1 MRSAHSRVSGWTPSS
16 GLATPRMGAGKP
28 GCVVAGVGAANP
40 DDDDD
45 DDDGSSKDSQ
55 AVDAE
60 WDHVVDLPP
69 RAC

>member
-1 MRSAHSRVSGWTPSS
+1 
-16 GLATPRMGAGKP
+16 MGAGKP

-40 DDDDD
+40 DDDD
-45 DDDGSSKDSQ
+45 GSSKDSQ

-60 WDHVVDLPP
+60 RDPVVDLPP

>member
-1 MRSAHSRVSGWTPSS
+1 
-16 GLATPRMGAGKP
+16 MGAGKP

-45 DDDGSSKDSQ
+45 DGSSKDSQ

-60 WDHVVDLPP
+60 RDPVVDLPP

>member
-1 MRSAHSRVSGWTPSS
+1 
-16 GLATPRMGAGKP
+16 MGAGTP

-45 DDDGSSKDSQ
+45 DDGSSKDSQ

-60 WDHVVDLPP
+60 RDPVVDLPP